1 MTQDEAEIVAK
12 LKEIEDQ
19 ARLLLAEMSSL
30 ASLQRTRV
38 VHIQGLA
45 TYMRSLIGNKLTIVR
60 KSAEEK

>member
-19 ARLLLAEMSSL
+19 ARLLLAEMPAM

-38 VHIQGLA
+38 VHIQGLS
-45 TYMRSLIGNKLTIVR
+45 TYMRSLIGSQLAIV
-60 KSAEEK
+60 KKNADGK